1 MVSANF
7 HVSLGLFFLNL
18 SSSSFIA
25 AAADLDLD
33 RVRSA
38 DRQGR
43 VDSVEVRLF
52 LIPLKVTEK
61 VFHRMN

>member
-18 SSSSFIA
+18 SSSSFI
-25 AAADLDLD
+25 ADLDLD

-52 LIPLKVTEK
+52 LFPPQSY
-61 VFHRMN
+61 

>member
-18 SSSSFIA
+18 SSSSFI
-25 AAADLDLD
+25 ADLDLD

-52 LIPLKVTEK
+52 LFPLKVTEK